1 MECVFSPLAELDLE
15 EIADY
20 IAQDSPRR
28 AISFIQ
34 ELREHCQKIMNFPEK
49 ARERPQIAEGI
60 RLTPFGRYVICYTI
74 GDNEIRIE
82 RIVQGGRN
90 LPTLFVM

>member
-1 MECVFSPLAELDLE
+1 MQCVFSPSAELDLE

-28 AISFIQ
+28 AMSFIQ
-34 ELREHCQKIMNFPEK
+34 ELREHCEKIINFPEK
-49 ARERPQIAEGI
+49 TRERPEIAEGI
-60 RLTPFGRYVICYTI
+60 RLVPFGRYVICYTI
-74 GDNEIRIE
+74 GYEEIRIE

-90 LPTLFVM
+90 LPHLFVM